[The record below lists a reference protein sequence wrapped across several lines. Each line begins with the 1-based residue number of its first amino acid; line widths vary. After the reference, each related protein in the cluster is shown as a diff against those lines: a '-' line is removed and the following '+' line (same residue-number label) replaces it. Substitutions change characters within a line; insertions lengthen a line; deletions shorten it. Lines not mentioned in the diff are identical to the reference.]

1 MVSYMLNEKQQIAYE
16 EVIHGTNPIVIL
28 LGQGGTGKTYTT
40 AKIIQD
46 YRGSIA
52 VTATT
57 NRAKQVITNM
67 SGMDASTIHSQMGYT
82 MVRSGREEYLSKVR
96 EPITAD
102 LVIVEEISM
111 LIKPIFDTLMKE
123 LSEGKIKKILFLG
136 DPVQLPPIG
145 IGFKLPASGT
155 TIELTEQMR
164 QSHNPELVSYF
175 SGLREA
181 ISTHSKNFKFDPYP
195 SLVHVTENH
204 SEFCNLYKQTLS
216 NKKILA
222 YTNTVV
228 DKYNL
233 HINGKGFFVGDEV
246 IIDKPLGTCTNGDSV
261 LIFKVDEYD
270 KYYDLGVIANGAK
283 YPIRYYKSKS
293 AYLKDLEKAKDYWEF
308 VDMCY
313 NVKHQ
318 YACTVHKSQG
328 STYDVVFIDF
338 TDIIGQWTKKPS
350 KWNNFKQP
358 ISYNTFLRLYYVS
371 LSRMKSK
378 AVVFIGDK
386 REYNKLKD
394 NK

>member
-145 IGFKLPASGT
+145 Y
-155 TIELTEQMR
+155 R
-164 QSHNPELVSYF
+164 
-175 SGLREA
+175 
-181 ISTHSKNFKFDPYP
+181 
-195 SLVHVTENH
+195 
-204 SEFCNLYKQTLS
+204 
-216 NKKILA
+216 
-222 YTNTVV
+222 
-228 DKYNL
+228 
-233 HINGKGFFVGDEV
+233 
-246 IIDKPLGTCTNGDSV
+246 
-261 LIFKVDEYD
+261 
-270 KYYDLGVIANGAK
+270 
-283 YPIRYYKSKS
+283 
-293 AYLKDLEKAKDYWEF
+293 
-308 VDMCY
+308 
-313 NVKHQ
+313 
-318 YACTVHKSQG
+318 
-328 STYDVVFIDF
+328 
-338 TDIIGQWTKKPS
+338 
-350 KWNNFKQP
+350 
-358 ISYNTFLRLYYVS
+358 
-371 LSRMKSK
+371 
-378 AVVFIGDK
+378 
-386 REYNKLKD
+386 
-394 NK
+394 